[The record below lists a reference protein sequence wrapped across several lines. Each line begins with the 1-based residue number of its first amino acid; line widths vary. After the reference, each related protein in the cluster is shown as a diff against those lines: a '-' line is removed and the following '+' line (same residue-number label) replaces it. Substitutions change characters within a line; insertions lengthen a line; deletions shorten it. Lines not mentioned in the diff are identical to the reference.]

1 MGRYG
6 NLWFEQ
12 TGLVK
17 TVLALPNGIPCPD
30 TFRRVFE
37 RINPKVFE
45 RCFQRWVQSIVETL
59 GAQVIP
65 IDGKTLKGSYDRE
78 QEIGLT
84 PCKCMGK

>member
-1 MGRYG
+1 VQRTRAHLLADILIIGILSVIAGARDGRYG

-45 RCFQRWVQSIVETL
+45 RCFQRWVQSMKHL
-59 GAQVIP
+59 GH
-65 IDGKTLKGSYDRE
+65 K
-78 QEIGLT
+78 
-84 PCKCMGK
+84 